1 LDGASEI
8 ELVDLPPD
16 DLLQRLREGKVY
28 LPAQVERAMQNY
40 FRKGNLIALRELT
53 LRRAAERVDAQVTE
67 WRRGEGAGRTWPTR
81 ERLMVAVGAAPQ
93 SADLV
98 RAAYRMAAR
107 LRAPWIALSVE
118 NPATDRLSVH
128 DRERVAANLALAERL
143 GGETL
148 VVRGEHIADEIV
160 AAAHERNVSRIIVG
174 KPHRGRWLTRLR
186 GSLVEDVVRGSGAID
201 VLVTSGEEGEQERA
215 RAAARA
221 PQPAQR
227 VGDYARAL
235 AVVVVSTGICW
246 FSRSALTLADQA
258 MIYLLGV
265 LVASSR
271 LPRGASLFAAI
282 ASVAALDFFFVDPF
296 FTFTVSDLRYV
307 ITFAV
312 MLVVGVTVSHLTHRI
327 RQQAD
332 AARRRERRS
341 AALYAMIRDFAVE
354 TSVDDIAATAVRQV
368 RDLVET
374 DAVVLMIDAGGRLAP
389 RAGLDSPL
397 ATSEREIAVARWVYE
412 HGRPAGH
419 DSDTLPAAD
428 GLFLPLV
435 GTRDTLGVF
444 GVALARCPVPPSP
457 GQRQLLETFT
467 AQTALALERAR
478 LAERATAADVAAE
491 TERARSA
498 LLSAVSHDLRTPLA
512 SITGTAGML
521 LDDRSALG
529 DGARRE
535 LMETIRDEADRLSR
549 LIANLLDLTRLD
561 SGALQ
566 VRKELCPLEE
576 IVGSALHRLRA
587 QVAGREIRVDL
598 PPDVL
603 LVPVD
608 PVLIEQV
615 FVNLLENALR
625 YSPAGSPLEV
635 TAAVHGDDVA
645 IAVAD
650 RGNGIPPG
658 EEEQI
663 FERFYRLADGARSDS
678 TGLGLTICRAIVR
691 AHGGR
696 ITAENRAGGGSV
708 FRFTLPLGG
717 AQQVLRELQVEPD
730 AEAAP

>member
-1 LDGASEI
+1 
-8 ELVDLPPD
+8 
-16 DLLQRLREGKVY
+16 
-28 LPAQVERAMQNY
+28 
-40 FRKGNLIALRELT
+40 
-53 LRRAAERVDAQVTE
+53 
-67 WRRGEGAGRTWPTR
+67 
-81 ERLMVAVGAAPQ
+81 
-93 SADLV
+93 
-98 RAAYRMAAR
+98 
-107 LRAPWIALSVE
+107 
-118 NPATDRLSVH
+118 
-128 DRERVAANLALAERL
+128 
-143 GGETL
+143 
-148 VVRGEHIADEIV
+148 
-160 AAAHERNVSRIIVG
+160 
-174 KPHRGRWLTRLR
+174 
-186 GSLVEDVVRGSGAID
+186 
-201 VLVTSGEEGEQERA
+201 
-215 RAAARA
+215 
-221 PQPAQR
+221 
-227 VGDYARAL
+227 
-235 AVVVVSTGICW
+235 
-246 FSRSALTLADQA
+246 
-258 MIYLLGV
+258 
-265 LVASSR
+265 
-271 LPRGASLFAAI
+271 
-282 ASVAALDFFFVDPF
+282 
-296 FTFTVSDLRYV
+296 
-307 ITFAV
+307 